1 MTLQTNISLFSP
13 RSFRGVARGFRGFR
27 GQTSWRSFVT
37 FNTMIGQC
45 KRVSTLNWLYLIL
58 SLFFDLSLELIGLV
72 ARKVVGRNVGGRGQL
87 LTETDER

>member
-27 GQTSWRSFVT
+27 GQKSWRSFVT

-45 KRVSTLNWLYLIL
+45 KRVSTLNLIL